1 MLQLMHYT
9 RPVRE
14 LAKSHITTD
23 CQREHCLLCELGF
36 VVRMLEDARGTNC
49 QSSNFC
55 KTVGVLAQGAY
66 MVGLEL
72 RLSLTTWAENNLID
86 LMDYGKETPDLHYG
100 HKIQAFH
107 RFFVDSMTVEGDT
120 LPHNPWLLAPPSD
133 TDDLASAPITQLF
146 GVDAKFVLSCSNC
159 KTDRKRPHITRMVD
173 LVYPRVVSIT
183 TATQCQMCTNL
194 IIQTPSNESAQETD
208 FASIIRSSI
217 LRPSSHR
224 STCPLCK
231 TKMVTISSTIEIAT
245 RALPPILA
253 VNAGVFSEDM
263 LKFWRDTRHQTFLK
277 PTIEMRGFVNG
288 EDDPETVVYELRVC
302 LLSSSI
308 LLTVLK
314 SFTKHNHVIGNHR
327 SGDD

>member
-1 MLQLMHYT
+1 
-9 RPVRE
+9 
-14 LAKSHITTD
+14 
-23 CQREHCLLCELGF
+23 
-36 VVRMLEDARGTNC
+36 
-49 QSSNFC
+49 
-55 KTVGVLAQGAY
+55 
-66 MVGLEL
+66 
-72 RLSLTTWAENNLID
+72 
-86 LMDYGKETPDLHYG
+86 
-100 HKIQAFH
+100 
-107 RFFVDSMTVEGDT
+107 
-120 LPHNPWLLAPPSD
+120 
-133 TDDLASAPITQLF
+133 
-146 GVDAKFVLSCSNC
+146 
-159 KTDRKRPHITRMVD
+159 
-173 LVYPRVVSIT
+173 
-183 TATQCQMCTNL
+183 MCTNL

-217 LRPSSHR
+217 FRPSSHR

-231 TKMVTISSTIEIAT
+231 TKMVTISCTIEIAT

-302 LLSSSI
+302 LHSSSI